1 MAEQTTSDVQKLKM
15 ASIVLAIVAVIGLGG
30 FAFQYSDKQSLTD
43 VWAEEKAALDEQAN
57 VLDGQVKALQG
68 QVQGLEGEVSEL
80 KAAKATLEE
89 DVAQRKAFIEE
100 IEATD
105 DSLAAAKGRLVD
117 LQSDIATHERQ
128 LQVLAKRAAT
138 SQASLQRAVQRR
150 RGIAEEVGQSESRLQ
165 ALKVAAAPFEVT
177 VQKLQ
182 ETRLEQSKAA
192 AGLAAVNA
200 DILNNRKRLESLTVQ
215 IAASQASLQRALAR
229 HQSVVDETAQSKA
242 RLEQLKLEAEPYE
255 ATVLQLEQ
263 ARLEQGR
270 VAAQLAALSA
280 EIGGQE
286 RRLGAVSRR
295 LGAAQASV
303 QKAASRRSTL
313 DRESEKLVQKNAAS
327 ELELAALRDTIAQQG
342 ARARD
347 IDILLDRISQQ
358 LDAAGRYLGSAQDRL
373 NE

>member
-1 MAEQTTSDVQKLKM
+1 MGAAQASIQKAVTRRSTLDRESEKLVQK
-15 ASIVLAIVAVIGLGG
+15 
-30 FAFQYSDKQSLTD
+30 
-43 VWAEEKAALDEQAN
+43 
-57 VLDGQVKALQG
+57 
-68 QVQGLEGEVSEL
+68 
-80 KAAKATLEE
+80 
-89 DVAQRKAFIEE
+89 
-100 IEATD
+100 
-105 DSLAAAKGRLVD
+105 
-117 LQSDIATHERQ
+117 
-128 LQVLAKRAAT
+128 
-138 SQASLQRAVQRR
+138 
-150 RGIAEEVGQSESRLQ
+150 
-165 ALKVAAAPFEVT
+165 
-177 VQKLQ
+177 
-182 ETRLEQSKAA
+182 
-192 AGLAAVNA
+192 
-200 DILNNRKRLESLTVQ
+200 
-215 IAASQASLQRALAR
+215 IAASQASLQRALER
-229 HQSVVDETAQSKA
+229 RQSVEDETAQSKA

-286 RRLGAVSRR
+286 QRLGAVSRR

-303 QKAASRRSTL
+303 QKVVTRRNTL
-313 DRESEKLVQKNAAS
+313 GRESEELIQKNAAS